1 LFAYDGGELQDY
13 FFPETAL
20 EGTGIKLSASTVP
33 NGEGKPNEDSF
44 AIVLNEDVLWIG
56 VFDGTTSL
64 RPLEKLKG
72 VTGARFASGFLK
84 NHFPQSDFAATP
96 KNLLLSL
103 NTGLLQEAVALG
115 GDLADTHSLPA
126 AMATVLKIDLKKM
139 TLEFAHVGDT
149 WVVVYGRDGRSD
161 LITEDRNKKF
171 DDEMFALLVQS
182 ALERGISL
190 RLAREEDNVKLAVY
204 EMYQR
209 RNNNPDGSGSGLING
224 DPQVEKYIQTG
235 IVDLSEKMAVLA
247 GTDGLEIQ
255 GRQLTDS
262 VYRDFLM
269 KNYLE
274 GGFEKLINLKRESED
289 ADPDWVFTRFKHS
302 DDATGIMVK
311 L

>member
-1 LFAYDGGELQDY
+1 
-13 FFPETAL
+13 
-20 EGTGIKLSASTVP
+20 
-33 NGEGKPNEDSF
+33 
-44 AIVLNEDVLWIG
+44 
-56 VFDGTTSL
+56 
-64 RPLEKLKG
+64 
-72 VTGARFASGFLK
+72 
-84 NHFPQSDFAATP
+84 
-96 KNLLLSL
+96 
-103 NTGLLQEAVALG
+103 
-115 GDLADTHSLPA
+115 
-126 AMATVLKIDLKKM
+126 
-139 TLEFAHVGDT
+139 
-149 WVVVYGRDGRSD
+149 
-161 LITEDRNKKF
+161 
-171 DDEMFALLVQS
+171 
-182 ALERGISL
+182 
-190 RLAREEDNVKLAVY
+190 
-204 EMYQR
+204 MYQR